1 MGTSSIRRNE
11 EELVTSTMEAEN
23 TRLFEERLCDGRQ
36 GSRTGRRDKELTNG
50 ARVPQEFG
58 SAYDYSG
65 RMWSKAEIPRF
76 V

>member
-1 MGTSSIRRNE
+1 MDSDCHANR
-11 EELVTSTMEAEN
+11 VTLE
-23 TRLFEERLCDGRQ
+23 EERLCDGRQ